1 MSLLT
6 RIDRYLRRTGM
17 PPTTFGRRAVNDP
30 RLVGDMRLGRVPRPR
45 LCARVDAFIAEAE

>member
-6 RIDRYLRRTGM
+6 KIDLYLRRTGM

-30 RLVGDMRLGRVPRPR
+30 RFVGDLRLGREPGPRTT
-45 LCARVDAFIAEAE
+45 ARVDAFIAGTK